1 MKMLMFN
8 IAVYVKD
15 KRPLKSESGKNLLQR
30 GRFLCFCFLRDRERW
45 ESSLSQEEKS
55 CLVDVGPAALK
66 VDLLF
71 SINMICCFLSI

>member
-1 MKMLMFN
+1 MKIL
-8 IAVYVKD
+8 ILSVDVKD
-15 KRPLKSESGKNLLQR
+15 KRPQKSESGKNLLQSR
-30 GRFLCFCFLRDRERW
+30 KFLCFCFLRDRERW
-45 ESSLSQEEKS
+45 ESTLSQEEKS

>member
-1 MKMLMFN
+1 MKILML
-8 IAVYVKD
+8 AVDVKD

-30 GRFLCFCFLRDRERW
+30 GKFLYFCFLQGRERW

-71 SINMICCFLSI
+71 SIKMICCFLSI

>member
-1 MKMLMFN
+1 MKILML
-8 IAVYVKD
+8 AVDVED

-30 GRFLCFCFLRDRERW
+30 GKFLCFCFFAGQRE
-45 ESSLSQEEKS
+45 
-55 CLVDVGPAALK
+55 VGEQFVTRGEILPGGCGTGCKK